1 MFSLIYVEMLH
12 NVLFL
17 SIMLHI
23 RTIVC
28 RLSSAIE
35 TFVTNTPYILLR
47 KNRLPN
53 QAQTWEKTL
62 DK

>member
-1 MFSLIYVEMLH
+1 MFSLIYVEKLH

-28 RLSSAIE
+28 RLSSASE

-47 KNRLPN
+47 ENRLTN